1 MPRPAHA
8 AMIPTMSRQAS
19 GSTATTMRRLSRVN
33 RTPACQPI
41 TA

>member
-1 MPRPAHA
+1 
-8 AMIPTMSRQAS
+8 MIATMSTQAN
-19 GSTATTMRRLSRVN
+19 GSTVITVRRLSRVN